1 MKELTPCPNPC
12 RKDMFLRMY
21 RKRTG
26 SEKTEICEMIK
37 SQFTYISA
45 PIWITTFAALFI
57 ALWGAFTKHN
67 VITGIAALMPFVS
80 GFAVF
85 ESFRSRMYGMSELE
99 GATLFSL
106 RGVFFA
112 RTVCIGSV
120 HILLILLL
128 TLMISPVCQYD
139 FYTTGIMITIPYL
152 ISSVISMKAEKST
165 FGRKNPLVCLGIS
178 AMTSGLVL
186 ALNMER
192 ISFPDYHTEIRY
204 VLFIILTLLLLIEI
218 KKTFQGED
226 YLWR

>member
-1 MKELTPCPNPC
+1 MTKNLLQSMKELTPCPNPC

-26 SEKTEICEMIK
+26 SKKTEICEMIK

-120 HILLILLL
+120 LYNRDHDHDPIPHLIRHKHESRKKHLRKKK
-128 TLMISPVCQYD
+128 SPGMSGDLCND
-139 FYTTGIMITIPYL
+139 LRTRIG
-152 ISSVISMKAEKST
+152 SEH
-165 FGRKNPLVCLGIS
+165 GKNFLSRLSYGNP
-178 AMTSGLVL
+178 
-186 ALNMER
+186 
-192 ISFPDYHTEIRY
+192 IRP
-204 VLFIILTLLLLIEI
+204 VHNSDPAAF
-218 KKTFQGED
+218 D
-226 YLWR
+226 RN